1 VDATPELV
9 AEPPTV
15 MEPPA
20 TFAVGV
26 RVIAATPLDTVAVY
40 AVVVDKNT
48 GLSVP
53 ELSAKPCKLASAF
66 TDAVLVIAIV

>member
-1 VDATPELV
+1 MTDAAVGLKAWEDEAAADAV

-26 RVIAATPLDTVAVY
+26 SVI
-40 AVVVDKNT
+40 
-48 GLSVP
+48 
-53 ELSAKPCKLASAF
+53 E
-66 TDAVLVIAIV
+66 